1 MKSDL
6 KPFVDAILEKN
17 AKSAREKL
25 EEICQKPDLTGEIW
39 RGYRLALQGM
49 VAALETGDELTLIRR
64 IVDGKC
70 LRENIQELIRQMR
83 DKTSQEFRPEDER
96 GFSKA
101 WMDVL
106 QILLEKLESTAA

>member
-6 KPFVDAILEKN
+6 KPFVGAILEKN
-17 AKSAREKL
+17 AKNAREKL
-25 EEICQKPDLTGEIW
+25 EEICQGLDLTGEFW

-70 LRENIQELIRQMR
+70 PRENIQEFIRQTR
-83 DKTSQEFRPEDER
+83 DKISQEFRPEDER

-101 WMDVL
+101 WIDVL
-106 QILLEKLESTAA
+106 QIFLEKLESAAA